1 MHTAFKLPILGGLPI
16 SESVVMTWVVMAVM
30 IIVGLILTR
39 NLQVINP
46 SKRQLAVESFF
57 SWMDKFFKGLLGE
70 EGKGY
75 IPYLITVIVFLTISN
90 ALGWFGL
97 TPPTK
102 DINVTAALSI
112 MSIILIESA
121 GMIHKGFGG
130 WFHQKLEP
138 VPMIAPLNFLE
149 IIIRPLSLCM
159 RLFGNILGAYIIM
172 ELLKHLVPVILPVPV
187 GLFFDTFDA
196 VLQAY
201 VFCLLT
207 SLFIKESLE

>member
-16 SESVVMTWVVMAVM
+16 SESIVTTWLVMAVM

-39 NLQVINP
+39 NLKVVNP
-46 SKRQLAVESFF
+46 SKRQLAVEAFF
-57 SWMDKFFKGLLGE
+57 SWINKFFEGLIGE

-75 IPYLITVIVFLTISN
+75 IPYLITVIVYLTIAN
-90 ALGWFGL
+90 ALGWFGI

-102 DINVTAALSI
+102 DINVTAALAI

-121 GMIHKGFGG
+121 GMIHKGMGG
-130 WFHQKLEP
+130 WFRQKFEP
-138 VPMIAPLNFLE
+138 VALIAPLNFLE

-172 ELLKHLVPVILPVPV
+172 ELLKHLVPVILPIPL